1 MADAKELKR
10 RKASERRGR
19 LAEHV
24 AAIWLIAK
32 GYRLIGRRLRTPGG
46 EIDLLLRRRDALVF
60 VEVKARPTLDSG
72 VAALHR
78 EQARRCQAAARRLA
92 TRYGW
97 PGAVIRHD
105 AVVVT
110 PWARPRHLVAIW
122 REEA

>member
-1 MADAKELKR
+1 M
-10 RKASERRGR
+10 
-19 LAEHV
+19 AEHI
-24 AAIWLIAK
+24 AAIWLITK

-72 VAALHR
+72 VAALHLA
-78 EQARRCQAAARRLA
+78 QQRRCQAAARWLA

-110 PWARPRHLVAIW
+110 PWAPPRHLVAIW

>member
-1 MADAKELKR
+1 M
-10 RKASERRGR
+10 
-19 LAEHV
+19 AEHI
-24 AAIWLIAK
+24 AAICLTKK

-72 VAALHR
+72 VAALHLA
-78 EQARRCQAAARRLA
+78 QQWRCQAAARWLA

-110 PWARPRHLVAIW
+110 PWAQPRHLVAIW

>member
-1 MADAKELKR
+1 M
-10 RKASERRGR
+10 
-19 LAEHV
+19 AEHI

-32 GYRLIGRRLRTPGG
+32 GYRLLGRRLM
-46 EIDLLLRRRDALVF
+46 F

-78 EQARRCQAAARRLA
+78 EQARRCQAAARWLA